1 MFPRAKLW
9 LDAVPP
15 AVMTTACE
23 RGSLT
28 GRLRLSDDAGWPVC
42 ASVRPPDI
50 CLDQSV
56 RLEQTA
62 RSGDRRQD
70 RRPFD

>member
-50 CLDQSV
+50 VWTS
-56 RLEQTA
+56 
-62 RSGDRRQD
+62 
-70 RRPFD
+70 P